1 MSGLDYMTALL
12 GLNSMDT
19 VYEQLSLFVG
29 LRHRQRFVHN
39 LPVSAT
45 APYAPTKLR
54 ISDKTEHCVTIGL
67 LPFVSRLS
75 CWAWNHAGTHACIYM
90 ASRTRIVAAVP
101 KYGEHAW
108 DYVIISWRHN
118 LGATFL
124 YFMFAIKEIFN
135 VSWTLKT
142 VSFPKFVM
150 QFNYG

>member
-1 MSGLDYMTALL
+1 MSELDWQPYSGWTLWITSTNNLTLL
-12 GLNSMDT
+12 W
-19 VYEQLSLFVG
+19 VFVIG
-29 LRHRQRFVHN
+29 SVSCTTYRWARPSPMLQRNFGFK
-39 LPVSAT
+39 
-45 APYAPTKLR
+45 TKLN
-54 ISDKTEHCVTIGL
+54 IVWPSD
-67 LPFVSRLS
+67 FSLS
-75 CWAWNHAGTHACIYM
+75 YHVWAAELRTTCMHM
-90 ASRTRIVAAVP
+90 ASQTSIVAAVP

-135 VSWTLKT
+135 VSWTLKI